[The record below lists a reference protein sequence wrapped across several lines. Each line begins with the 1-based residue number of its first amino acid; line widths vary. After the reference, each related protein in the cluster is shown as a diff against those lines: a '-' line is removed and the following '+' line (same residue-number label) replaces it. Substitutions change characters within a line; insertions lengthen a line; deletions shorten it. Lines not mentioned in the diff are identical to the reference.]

1 MPRRRRHL
9 QHVPPAPGRI
19 EAARAP
25 LLSRTGVNPLTSQGT
40 AAGARLHAGSLKAGA
55 QLLRG
60 VAGAVA
66 AHGQR
71 DAVRMLRAAVQPG
84 ACFLAQPPQHLAG
97 HLPAGTELHT
107 RLEFPLLES
116 QRMQA
121 LPCIG
126 TMHLGCNMADRDTY
140 PPS

>member
-1 MPRRRRHL
+1 MPQRQRHL

-40 AAGARLHAGSLKAGA
+40 APGARLHASSLKAGA
-55 QLLRG
+55 QLRRG
-60 VAGAVA
+60 IAGAVA

-121 LPCIG
+121 LPCMG
-126 TMHLGCNMADRDTY
+126 TKHLGCNMADRDTY
-140 PPS
+140 PRS